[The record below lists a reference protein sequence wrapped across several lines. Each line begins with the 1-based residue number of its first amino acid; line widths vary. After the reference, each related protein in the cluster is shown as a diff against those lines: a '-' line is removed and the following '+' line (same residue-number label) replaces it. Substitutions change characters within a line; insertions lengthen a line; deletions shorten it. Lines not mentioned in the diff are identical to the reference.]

1 MCHSLAPSRE
11 MDLGRAGGFD
21 NWAGGRKAQKS
32 QWERREHTY
41 LLCSINNLCEGK
53 REKQKA
59 KESTSFIRSTP
70 VLRCFHPRIYPCQ
83 IASVT
88 LGLSLVPGSSLYT
101 VKLQGTLI
109 GTVLGYSNG

>member
-1 MCHSLAPSRE
+1 MSRAEEGRLPILGTMSKGLLKTAVRTAMCHSLAPSRE

-21 NWAGGRKAQKS
+21 NWARGRKAQKS

-59 KESTSFIRSTP
+59 KESMSFIRST
-70 VLRCFHPRIYPCQ
+70 
-83 IASVT
+83 
-88 LGLSLVPGSSLYT
+88 LGLAVFPP
-101 VKLQGTLI
+101 
-109 GTVLGYSNG
+109 